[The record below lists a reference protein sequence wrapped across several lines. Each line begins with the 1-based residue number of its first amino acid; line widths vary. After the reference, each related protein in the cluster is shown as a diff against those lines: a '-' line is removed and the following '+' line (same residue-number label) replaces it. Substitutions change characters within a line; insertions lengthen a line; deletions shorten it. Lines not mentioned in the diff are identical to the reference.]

1 MENKKIGI
9 IGAGTSGLLACKY
22 MLSKGFDPVVFEA
35 RSGVGGQWIKTVETT
50 KLQSPRPWYQFSDFP
65 WPSSVT
71 EDFPTQHQV
80 FDYIQSNAQH
90 FDLIKHIRFNTKVIS
105 IEYDHHHQGLSDDE
119 LEMFRSWK
127 LWNGDGQPFQG
138 EGKWKV
144 FVEDTLNNSN
154 EVHKVDFVILCVGRF
169 SDVPNIPKFPLKKG
183 PKAFSWQG
191 DTFNGLC
198 GHGLPKCCQLCQREA
213 SYCRW
218 FRKSALDIA
227 MEYSVANGLENP
239 CRVLY
244 QSEYWNVPDYHP
256 WGFPLAFLYFNRDGD
271 FQNSSRVI

>member
-183 PKAFSWQG
+183 PKAF
-191 DTFNGLC
+191 
-198 GHGLPKCCQLCQREA
+198 HGKVIHSMDYA
-213 SYCRW
+213 
-218 FRKSALDIA
+218 A
-227 MEYSVANGLENP
+227 MD
-239 CRVLY
+239 Y
-244 QSEYWNVPDYHP
+244 QSAANFVK
-256 WGFPLAFLYFNRDGD
+256 GK
-271 FQNSSRVI
+271 RVTVAGSESLHLTLQWSTQ